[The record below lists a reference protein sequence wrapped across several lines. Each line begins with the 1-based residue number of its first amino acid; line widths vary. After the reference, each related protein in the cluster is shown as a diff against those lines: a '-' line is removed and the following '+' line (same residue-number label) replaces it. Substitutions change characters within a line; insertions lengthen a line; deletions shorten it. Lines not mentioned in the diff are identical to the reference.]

1 MNKRQKE
8 VKPVKWD
15 SCTQKSSRVG
25 IDYFVGKAWELRL
38 AAIIGKRLGGLEL
51 RRFM

>member
-15 SCTQKSSRVG
+15 RRTRKPSNVG
-25 IDYFVGKAWELRL
+25 IDCFVGKAWELRL